1 MKLIAAATTAT
12 SDTAIRTMPN
22 ASMPVRLYAYV
33 EAPSAPDDGPGPAGL
48 YPDQVGLALF
58 SLLAIGG
65 GIYAVA
71 RFLL

>member
-1 MKLIAAATTAT
+1 MWK
-12 SDTAIRTMPN
+12 RFRRR
-22 ASMPVRLYAYV
+22 SM
-33 EAPSAPDDGPGPAGL
+33 APGRPLL

-58 SLLAIGG
+58 SLLALGG